1 MERSMCCTKKEPHK
15 QRLPWLDPVFVVL
28 CCLLNFGNINGPIFS
43 VSFSYLASVAM
54 TLVSYDFVWTCPL
67 CLNLT
72 LFSLQDVILYKF
84 VGILNVLQAHLNPL
98 SGKKK
103 SKVIYYNK
111 FVIYNDIPR
120 IYVFDITL

>member
-43 VSFSYLASVAM
+43 VSFSYLAM

-72 LFSLQDVILYKF
+72 PFSLQDVILYKF

-103 SKVIYYNK
+103 IKGYFI
-111 FVIYNDIPR
+111 
-120 IYVFDITL
+120 ITNL